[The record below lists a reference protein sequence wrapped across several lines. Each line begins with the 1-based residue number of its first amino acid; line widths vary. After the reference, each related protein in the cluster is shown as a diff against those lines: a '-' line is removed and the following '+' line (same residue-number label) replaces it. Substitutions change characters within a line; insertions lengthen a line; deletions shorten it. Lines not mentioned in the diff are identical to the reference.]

1 MKYVSFA
8 LLLTCMIYLSL
19 TAQALE
25 KSVVYLSFD
34 NIKGDTVD
42 DLSGF
47 GNDGTMQNDPKVVSG
62 EFGDALEFSSS
73 RVRIAASDSLGSELF
88 AEGVFT
94 LVLWINAPR
103 SGNAWQ
109 QVFRAGPDPNDTLF
123 LNVDGR
129 LSWRGWVG
137 GSWAG
142 GMCETAAGVLAAN
155 VWSHAA
161 VVSDTQNFRIYVN
174 GELSEESAFQETRG
188 NNQEFMIGGYAGGES
203 FSGAV
208 DDFAIFGAALD
219 QADIEV
225 IMNNG
230 LESTATVDSEGK
242 MATKWAAL
250 KSAF

>member
-1 MKYVSFA
+1 
-8 LLLTCMIYLSL
+8 
-19 TAQALE
+19 LE
-25 KSVVYLSFD
+25 KPVVYLSFD
-34 NIKGDTVD
+34 NIRGDTVD

-47 GNDGTMQNDPKVVSG
+47 GNDGTMQSDPQVVSG

-103 SGNAWQ
+103 SGNTWQ

-137 GSWAG
+137 GAWAG
-142 GMCETAAGVLAAN
+142 GMCETEPGVVEADTWTH
-155 VWSHAA
+155 VA
-161 VVSDTQNFRIYVN
+161 VASDTENFRVYVN
-174 GELSEESAFQETRG
+174 GALSKESAFQETRG
-188 NNQEFMIGGYAGGES
+188 NNQEYMIGGYAGGES
-203 FSGAV
+203 YTGAV
-208 DDFAIFGAALD
+208 DDFAVFNVTLGDTDINAIMHKGVGAGAA
-219 QADIEV
+219 
-225 IMNNG
+225 
-230 LESTATVDSEGK
+230 VDSKGK
-242 MATKWAAL
+242 MAVTWAVL